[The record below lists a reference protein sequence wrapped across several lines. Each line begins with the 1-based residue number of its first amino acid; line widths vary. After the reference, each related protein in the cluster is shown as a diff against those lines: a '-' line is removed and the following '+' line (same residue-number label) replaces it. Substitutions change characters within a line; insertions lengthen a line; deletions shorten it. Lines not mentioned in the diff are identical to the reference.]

1 MLCYNLA
8 HHVVRAP
15 SDCFQL
21 ALALFSLTLT
31 EQQQVNIDLSRMEQQ
46 TLQHVSPAMV
56 AFISLSL
63 QAAVSELRQTKNI
76 YIFPFWKLHFQI
88 YIFFSIMF
96 YERE

>member
-46 TLQHVSPAMV
+46 TLQRVSPAIV
-56 AFISLSL
+56 VFICLPL
-63 QAAVSELRQTKNI
+63 QASVSELRQTKNI
-76 YIFPFWKLHFQI
+76 YIYI
-88 YIFFSIMF
+88 YFLASGAQDGT
-96 YERE
+96 R

>member
-31 EQQQVNIDLSRMEQQ
+31 EQQQVNIDLSRMESKLFSVCHQPW
-46 TLQHVSPAMV
+46 LSS
-56 AFISLSL
+56 SLSP
-63 QAAVSELRQTKNI
+63 S
-76 YIFPFWKLHFQI
+76 KLPCQ
-88 YIFFSIMF
+88 S
-96 YERE
+96 